1 MAPNDVTWE
10 NRKQVFKT
18 MFPKIKTRVTCRLRI
33 GQRVRIALNKD
44 IFEKG
49 YTQGWSNDVFTIKR
63 AFQKN
68 GVCWYRLADSE
79 NKIYPKGKYFYQLNP
94 V

>member
-1 MAPNDVTWE
+1 M
-10 NRKQVFKT
+10 
-18 MFPKIKTRVTCRLRI
+18 RV
-33 GQRVRIALNKD
+33 ALNKD

-49 YTQGWSNDVFTIKR
+49 YTVNWSKEIFTIIH

-68 GVCWYRLADSE
+68 GVCWYRLQDDQGE
-79 NKIYPKGKYFYQLNP
+79 IYPKIKYFYQLNK